1 MAKRGS
7 NIYKRKDGRFEGR
20 VSVGYNENGKLKY
33 RYVYGRSLA
42 EVKEKMAVVH
52 LGTADSEKT
61 RIKMTVKE
69 ISEQWLAEKKL
80 TVKSAS
86 YSSYRRLL
94 SNHIYPAF
102 GSIHCTALTKK
113 MLNRFISELLTSG
126 RKDGGGGLSPKT
138 VRDVIVILKAV
149 FGYAHNEYSLAD
161 PTENI
166 KLPRIDKGCEEQSV
180 IEKSERIKLEYY
192 LLHNQ
197 NKTNMGILLCLYTGL
212 RIGELCALKWQDID
226 LANGQVSVTKT
237 IQRISC
243 NDGTTELVVGS
254 PKSVSSVRDVPIPEF
269 VCKELL
275 KFKGIS
281 NAYILSG
288 CGTPIE
294 PRTMQNRFKSVL
306 KQCGLPDRNF
316 HSLRH
321 TYATMCIENG
331 FDPKALSELLG
342 HADVSITMNRYV
354 HSSDEMKKKYVSRLD
369 LST

>member
-33 RYVYGRSLA
+33 RYVYGHSPA
-42 EVKEKMAVVH
+42 EVKKKMAEVYS
-52 LGTADSEKT
+52 GQNTQEQSK
-61 RIKMTVKE
+61 IKKTVKE
-69 ISEQWLAEKKL
+69 VSEQWLAEKKL

-94 SNHIYPAF
+94 SNHIYPEF
-102 GSIHCTALTKK
+102 GGIRCTALTKQ
-113 MLNRFISELLTSG
+113 MLNKFISELLVSG

-138 VRDVIVILKAV
+138 VRDVIVVLKAV
-149 FGYAHNEYSLAD
+149 LGYAHNEYGFAD
-161 PTENI
+161 PAEVTS
-166 KLPRIDKGCEEQSV
+166 LPWP
-180 IEKSERIKLEYY
+180 YF
-192 LLHNQ
+192 
-197 NKTNMGILLCLYTGL
+197 
-212 RIGELCALKWQDID
+212 D

-243 NDGTTELVVGS
+243 DDGTTELAVVS

-269 VCKELL
+269 ICKELL
-275 KFKGIS
+275 KFQGSS

-288 CGTPIE
+288 CGTPVE
-294 PRTMQNRFKSVL
+294 PRTMQNRFKAVL
-306 KQCGLPDRNF
+306 KQCGLTDRNF

-321 TYATMCIENG
+321 TYATMCVEKG

-354 HSSDEMKKKYVSRLD
+354 HSSAEMKKRYVSRLD
-369 LST
+369 LSA

>member
-20 VSVGYNENGKLKY
+20 VPVGYNESGKVKY
-33 RYVYGRSLA
+33 RYVYGHSLA
-42 EVKEKMAVVH
+42 EVKEKMAEVYT
-52 LGTADSEKT
+52 GQNAQEQSKT
-61 RIKMTVKE
+61 KMTVKE

-94 SNHIYPAF
+94 SNHIYPEF
-102 GSIHCTALTKK
+102 GGIRCTALTKQ
-113 MLNRFISELLTSG
+113 MLNRFISELLVSG

-138 VRDVIVILKAV
+138 VRDVIIVLKAV
-149 FGYAHNEYSLAD
+149 FSYAHSEYGFAD

-166 KLPRIDKGCEEQSV
+166 RLPRIDKGCDEQPV
-180 IEKSERIKLEYY
+180 FERTEQIKLEYH
-192 LLHNQ
+192 LMHNQ
-197 NKTNMGILLCLYTGL
+197 SKTNMGILLCLYTGL
-212 RIGELCALKWQDID
+212 RIGELCALKWHDID

-243 NDGTTELVVGS
+243 DDGTTELAVGS
-254 PKSVSSVRDVPIPEF
+254 LKSVSSIRDVPIPEF
-269 VCKELL
+269 MCKELL
-275 KFKGIS
+275 IFKS
-281 NAYILSG
+281 SANAYILSG
-288 CGTPIE
+288 CGTPVE
-294 PRTMQNRFKSVL
+294 PRTMQNRFKAVL
-306 KQCGLPDRNF
+306 KQCGLHNRNF

-321 TYATMCIENG
+321 TYATMCIEKG

-354 HSSDEMKKKYVSRLD
+354 HSSAEMKKRYVSRLN
-369 LST
+369 LSA

>member
-20 VSVGYNENGKLKY
+20 VSIGYNENGKLKY
-33 RYVYGRSLA
+33 RYVYGRSLV
-42 EVKEKMAVVH
+42 EVKEKMAEVH
-52 LGTADSEKT
+52 SGTVNSEQT

-69 ISEQWLAEKKL
+69 ISDQWLAEKKL

-94 SNHIYPAF
+94 SNHIYPEF
-102 GSIHCTALTKK
+102 GGIRCTALTKQ
-113 MLNRFISELLTSG
+113 MLNRFISELLVSG

-138 VRDVIVILKAV
+138 VRDVVVVLKAV
-149 FGYAHNEYSLAD
+149 FSYAHNEYNLAD

-166 KLPRIDKGCEEQSV
+166 RLPRIDKGCEEQSV
-180 IEKSERIKLEYY
+180 LEKTERIKLEYH
-192 LLHNQ
+192 LIHNQ
-197 NKTNMGILLCLYTGL
+197 SKTNMGILLCLYTGL
-212 RIGELCALKWQDID
+212 RIGELCALKWQDI
-226 LANGQVSVTKT
+226 NFGTEQVSVTKT

-243 NDGTTELVVGS
+243 DDGTTELAVGS
-254 PKSVSSVRDVPIPEF
+254 PKSVSSIRDVPIPEF
-269 VCKELL
+269 ICKELL
-275 KFKGIS
+275 RFKGS
-281 NAYILSG
+281 ANAYILSG

-294 PRTMQNRFKSVL
+294 PRTMQNRFKAVL
-306 KQCGLPDRNF
+306 KQCGLHDRNF

-321 TYATMCIENG
+321 TYATICIENG

-354 HSSDEMKKKYVSRLD
+354 HSSAEMKKRYVSRLN
-369 LST
+369 LSA